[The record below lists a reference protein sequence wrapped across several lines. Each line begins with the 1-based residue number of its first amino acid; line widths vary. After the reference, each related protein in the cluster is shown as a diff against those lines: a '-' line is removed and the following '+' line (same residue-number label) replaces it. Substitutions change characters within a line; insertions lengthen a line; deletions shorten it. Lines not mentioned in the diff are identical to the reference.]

1 MFLALDRK
9 VYMHLEKFSAI
20 ILAAGHGKRMGS
32 DKPKQFLEYGGYP
45 ILYYTLRAFVESD
58 INDIIIV
65 TSDDYVDYV
74 TKEIVYAYG
83 LKKVSSI
90 VVGGAERYH
99 SVYEGLKA
107 CSKTDYVL
115 IHDGA
120 RPFIEPGLINEA
132 MKETKLH
139 KATVLGVPSKDTV
152 KIVDHNLMVNY
163 TPDRN
168 LVWNIQTP
176 QGFEYQLIRKA
187 YEAIIEAGDQ
197 NITDDA
203 MVIENTMKVPIK
215 VVMGSYKNIKI
226 TTPEDLKMLDI
237 LRSSCMEINT

>member
-1 MFLALDRK
+1 
-9 VYMHLEKFSAI
+9 MHLEKFTAI
-20 ILAAGHGKRMGS
+20 ILAAGHGTRMGGN
-32 DKPKQFLEYGGYP
+32 KPKQFLEFGGYP
-45 ILYYTLRAFVESD
+45 ILYYTLRAFEESN

-74 TKEIVYAYG
+74 TREIVHAYG
-83 LKKVSSI
+83 LKKVSSV
-90 VVGGAERYH
+90 VVGGTERYD
-99 SVYEGLKA
+99 SVYEGLKV
-107 CSKTDYVL
+107 CSNTDYVL

-120 RPFIEPGLINEA
+120 RPFIESGLINEA

-139 KATVLGVPSKDTV
+139 KAIILGVPSKDTV
-152 KIVDHNLMVNY
+152 KIVDHAQVVNY

-187 YEAIIEAGDQ
+187 YESIIGTGDY
-197 NITDDA
+197 NVTDDA
-203 MVIENTMKVPIK
+203 MVIEKTMKVPIK

-237 LRSSCMEINT
+237 LGSNSMEINT